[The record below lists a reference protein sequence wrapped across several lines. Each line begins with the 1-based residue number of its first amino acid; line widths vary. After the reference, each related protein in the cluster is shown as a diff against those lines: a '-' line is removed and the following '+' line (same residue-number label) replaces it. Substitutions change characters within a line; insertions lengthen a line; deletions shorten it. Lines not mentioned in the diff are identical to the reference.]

1 MTALGAMWLQ
11 MDNVDDIARRLPKL
25 QAVTLQHSR
34 IRDLSGLKSLP
45 RLKTVYATGE
55 QAEALEE
62 LFKETGVEI
71 RITEN

>member
-1 MTALGAMWLQ
+1 MPPQEEPLPRFQ
-11 MDNVDDIARRLPKL
+11 RLPKL
-25 QAVTLQHSR
+25 QAVTLQHSD

-45 RLKTVYATGE
+45 RLETVYATGG

-62 LFKETGVEI
+62 LLAGTKVEI

>member
-1 MTALGAMWLQ
+1 MLSLGSQFFLTSPFTAASF
-11 MDNVDDIARRLPKL
+11 RLPKL

-34 IRDLSGLKSLP
+34 IRDMSGLKSLP
-45 RLKTVYATGE
+45 RLETVYVTGE

-62 LFKETGVEI
+62 LFAGTKTEI